1 MKATARAY
9 SVQGLTKHLELLD
22 PQLRLPFH
30 DSISVC
36 TAPLST
42 VTTFAFQEDKECI
55 INQEIPNSYWL
66 SRIDAVV
73 SEIKRLSGV
82 EEQYKI
88 VSKTNFSDKGFR
100 ALSSEFAAL
109 SAAASEA
116 AQLDLSHKE
125 LSRIAGKGTGSASRS
140 VTGYFSRW
148 RANMD
153 EKFCYSFVLD
163 DDLEMGMVAALVEPL
178 KESGESRFHIGLKEP
193 YLEYWLKSVHTVLY
207 EMERAIKDHDISKIG
222 QLAEKESILL
232 YAFTM
237 DSDKI
242 MWRPDTF
249 RVIAEVRS
257 LREEGVPAYFNIDTG
272 AVVYINS
279 FPEDVALIEERI
291 KAIGVNTISLSVG
304 GEAHSI
310 RDHLF

>member
-1 MKATARAY
+1 M
-9 SVQGLTKHLELLD
+9 
-22 PQLRLPFH
+22 
-30 DSISVC
+30 
-36 TAPLST
+36 
-42 VTTFAFQEDKECI
+42 TTFAFQEDKECI
-55 INQEIPNSYWL
+55 INGEIPNSYWL

-73 SEIKRLSGV
+73 TEIKRLSGV

-88 VSKTNFSDKGFR
+88 VSKTSFSDKGFH

-109 SAAASEA
+109 TVAASEA

-153 EKFCYSFVLD
+153 EKFCYSFVLEG
-163 DDLEMGMVAALVEPL
+163 DLEMGMVAALVEPV
-178 KESGESRFHIGLKEP
+178 EGPGGSYTGLKEP
-193 YLEYWLKSVHTVLY
+193 FLEYWLKSMHTILY
-207 EMERAIKDHDISKIG
+207 EMERAIKDHDILKIG
-222 QLAEKESILL
+222 QLAEKESILM

-242 MWRPDTF
+242 VWRPDTF
-249 RVIAEVRS
+249 RVIAEVRK

-279 FPEDVALIEERI
+279 YPEDVALIEERI
-291 KAIGVNTISLSVG
+291 KTIGVNTVSLSVG
-304 GEAHSI
+304 GEAHLTP
-310 RDHLF
+310 DHLF